1 MRLAYRPI
9 VSPRLAIST
18 RFTALTLCAGIVT
31 GLVVATIFLLTQGM
45 GLGDLWS
52 QFVVYTFANP
62 EGLDQTLTRAIP
74 LTLVGLSVA
83 VCLRVKFWNIGV
95 EGQLWAGA
103 IAATA
108 VVLYHVGPAGWRLP
122 VMAVAAGLAGGA
134 WCGVCAAARLY
145 LRANE
150 VITTLL
156 MNYIGSMLAQQ
167 LLYGAWRNPTDSY
180 PVSQTFAPDERLAL
194 LGFGHVHAGIFIAIG
209 AALFCWWLCSFS
221 RVGIMSRA
229 VAANPRAARAVG
241 VQVARIILLMACLG
255 GLLSGLAGF
264 AVTAGEEYKLTQF
277 VGNDFIF
284 PSIVVA
290 YLARANP
297 LGVVVAAL
305 AVAGLYTAGDSLK
318 AFYQLPGATVLTIE
332 AMLLLC
338 ISSFEFLLRYRLS
351 WVKIPKV
358 SKTGSVKVPAA

>member
-9 VSPRLAIST
+9 VSPRLAVST

-108 VVLYHVGPAGWRLP
+108 VVLYHIGPAGWRLP

-156 MNYIGSMLAQQ
+156 MNYIGAMLAQQ

-180 PVSQTFAPDERLAL
+180 PVSQTFDPDERLAL
-194 LGFGHVHAGIFIAIG
+194 LGFGHVHAGIFIDIG

-221 RVGIMSRA
+221 RVGVMCRA

-241 VQVARIILLMACLG
+241 VPVARIILLMACLG

-351 WVKIPKV
+351 WVKV
-358 SKTGSVKVPAA
+358 SKVAKTVSVKVPAE